1 MTCFLYTYK
10 IFFMVAWYNRPYQN
24 QISANLS
31 NGKIETQNINYFVK
45 TSMSSLKSHL
55 NIFIHNRKSILHD
68 YEILCM
74 SFIRNW
80 LKSYFMKISN

>member
-45 TSMSSLKSHL
+45 MSMSSPKSHL
-55 NIFIHNRKSILHD
+55 SIFIHNRKSILHD

-74 SFIRNW
+74 SFIINW